1 MKKPSIVFAGTPE
14 FARVSLEALL
24 EAGYAPAVVL
34 TQPDRRS
41 GRGRKLSASPVKS
54 LALAHAID
62 VWQPSTLKPDDI
74 VMQLAALKPA
84 LMVVAAYG
92 LILPQRVLDI
102 PRHGCVNVHASLL
115 PRWRG
120 AAPIQHAILHGDTQT
135 GISLMQMEA
144 GLDTGPVFAQR
155 ALEIGDKDTAG
166 QIHDRLAALGG
177 AMLADHIAALLNGKL
192 GATVQDESLA
202 TYAGKIEPGHAI
214 IDWSSPAVEIERMV
228 RAYNPVPGARFALG
242 DEMVKC
248 WSAELLTAQSTAPG
262 TVLAAG
268 KNGIDVA
275 CGTGALRILDVQR
288 PGRRKIRAAELA
300 AQMELAGRRLA

>member
-24 EAGYAPAVVL
+24 VAGCAPTVVL

-41 GRGRKLSASPVKS
+41 GRGRKLTASPVKS

-62 VWQPSTLKPDDI
+62 VWQPSTLKSDDI
-74 VMQLAALKPA
+74 VTQLAALKPA

-92 LILPQRVLDI
+92 LILPQSVLDI

-135 GISLMQMEA
+135 GISLMKMEA

-166 QIHDRLAALGG
+166 RIHDRLAALGG
-177 AMLADHIAALLNGKL
+177 AMLADHIAALLCGKL
-192 GATVQDESLA
+192 TATVQDESHA
-202 TYAGKIEPGHAI
+202 TYAGKIEPGDAI
-214 IDWSSPAVEIERMV
+214 IDWSLPAAEIERMV

-248 WSAELLTAQSTAPG
+248 WSAELLTAQSSAPG
-262 TVLAAG
+262 IVLAAG
-268 KNGIDVA
+268 KDGIDVA
-275 CGTGALRILDVQR
+275 CGTDALRMLDVQR
-288 PGRRKIRAAELA
+288 PGRRKIRAAEMA
-300 AQMELAGRRLA
+300 AQMEIVGRKLA